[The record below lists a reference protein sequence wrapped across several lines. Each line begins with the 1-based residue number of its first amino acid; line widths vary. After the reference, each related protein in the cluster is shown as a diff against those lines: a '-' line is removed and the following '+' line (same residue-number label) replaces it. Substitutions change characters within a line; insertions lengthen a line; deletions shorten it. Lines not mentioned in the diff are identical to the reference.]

1 MVSLRVNGREHSL
14 RAEPTQP
21 LLEVLR
27 DQLGLA
33 SVREGCGLGVCGT
46 CTVLM
51 NGRLVSSCLIM
62 AAQAGGSEVI
72 TLEGIA
78 PEGELH
84 AVQRAFLEAHA
95 FQCAYCTPAFILS
108 VVALLQEDPHPSD
121 EVARSHLAGNLCRC
135 GSYRSI
141 LRAVRIAAGADG
153 DANPP

>member
-1 MVSLRVNGREHSL
+1 MLSLRVNGREHNVI
-14 RAEPTQP
+14 AEPTQP

-27 DQLGLA
+27 DQLELG
-33 SVREGCGLGVCGT
+33 SVREGCGLGMCGT
-46 CTVLM
+46 CAVLM

-62 AAQAGGSEVI
+62 AAQADGSEVI

-108 VVALLQEDPHPSD
+108 VIALLQEEPHPSD
-121 EVARSHLAGNLCRC
+121 ELVRNHLAGNLCRC

-141 LRAVRIAAGADG
+141 LQAVRIAAGADG
-153 DANPP
+153 DPNPP

>member
-1 MVSLRVNGREHSL
+1 MLSLRVNGREHSVS
-14 RAEPTQP
+14 AEPTQP

-62 AAQAGGSEVI
+62 AAQAQGREVV

-78 PEGELH
+78 PVGELH
-84 AVQRAFLEAHA
+84 PVQRAFLEAHA
-95 FQCAYCTPAFILS
+95 FQCAFCTPAFILS
-108 VVALLQEDPHPSD
+108 TIALLQENPHPSD
-121 EVARSHLAGNLCRC
+121 EVVRNHLAGNLCRC

-141 LRAVRIAAGADG
+141 LQAVRIAAGADG
-153 DANPP
+153 DRNPP